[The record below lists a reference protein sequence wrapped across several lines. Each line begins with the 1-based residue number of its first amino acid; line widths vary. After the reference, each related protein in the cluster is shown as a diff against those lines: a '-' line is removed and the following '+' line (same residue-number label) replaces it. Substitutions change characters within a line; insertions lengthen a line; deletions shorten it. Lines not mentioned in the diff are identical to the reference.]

1 MPSASFIVARSHPDH
16 VIGCENKLPWKL
28 KTDMKRFRNL
38 TEGHVVIMG
47 RKTLESIGHPLPNRK
62 NIVLSKER
70 RPSEENVEWVSTA
83 EDAIF
88 LADFHSICMGQ
99 DTFFV
104 IGGGEIYKTFYDK
117 DLYNRVYLTEVFH
130 EFPNGDSFFPY
141 PFDGRK
147 WSTVEEQ
154 DFRASEVDE
163 YPFRFV
169 TLDKKSKTIRTRFLS
184 DFMTGLGEHDA
195 WRKRTLLAHVK
206 WEKKQSSVT
215 VKPELNFEFGHKA
228 AV

>member
-1 MPSASFIVARSHPDH
+1 MPSASFIVARSHPGH
-16 VIGCENKLPWKL
+16 VIGCENKLPWNL
-28 KTDMKRFRNL
+28 KTDMKRFRKL

-47 RKTLESIGHPLPNRK
+47 RKTLESIGRPLPNRK

-70 RPSEENVEWVSTA
+70 HSNGDGVEWVSTA
-83 EDAIF
+83 QDAIF

-104 IGGGEIYKTFYDK
+104 IGGGEIYNIFHKK
-117 DLYNRVYLTEVFH
+117 DLYNRVYLTEIFH
-130 EFPNGDSFFPY
+130 DFPNGDSFFPY
-141 PFDGRK
+141 KFDGRK

-154 DFRASEVDE
+154 DVRASENDQ

-169 TLDKKSKTIRTRFLS
+169 TLDKKSKTIRKRFLS
-184 DFMTGLGEHDA
+184 DFMANSGESDA
-195 WRKRTLLAHVK
+195 WRERATSALIK
-206 WEKKQSSVT
+206 WEKEHPPIAL
-215 VKPELNFEFGHKA
+215 KPEVNLELEYKT